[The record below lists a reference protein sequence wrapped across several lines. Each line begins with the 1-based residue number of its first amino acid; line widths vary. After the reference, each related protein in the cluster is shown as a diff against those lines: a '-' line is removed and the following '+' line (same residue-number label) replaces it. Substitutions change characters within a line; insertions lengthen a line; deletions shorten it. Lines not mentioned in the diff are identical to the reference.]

1 MTSFFQ
7 TVARNPLNNAAFTGC
22 DRPAARTSLGA
33 RFMDDEAEYHVIFA
47 TMTAFLIGG
56 SAVIF
61 AALTHTI

>member
-7 TVARNPLNNAAFTGC
+7 TTARNPLSTAALTGAA
-22 DRPAARTSLGA
+22 RPAARTSLGA

-56 SAVIF
+56 SAVIL
-61 AALTHTI
+61 AALSHAI